1 VRYTVSKCTLRIVFT
16 ILMYA
21 GVAVF
26 LIPYITGRVVTE
38 AFVLLA
44 GAGAAVTFGLLRC
57 YCTEGDCAEKHIDSK
72 PRI

>member
-1 VRYTVSKCTLRIVFT
+1 MSKCNLRIVFT

-21 GVAVF
+21 GVVVF

-38 AFVLLA
+38 ALVLVA
-44 GAGAAVTFGLLRC
+44 GAGSAVIFGLLRC
-57 YCTEGDCAEKHIDSK
+57 YCTEGDCAERKHLDSK

>member
-1 VRYTVSKCTLRIVFT
+1 MSKCTLRIVFT

-21 GVAVF
+21 GVVVF

-38 AFVLLA
+38 ALVLVA
-44 GAGAAVTFGLLRC
+44 GAGSAVIFGLLRC
-57 YCTEGDCAEKHIDSK
+57 YCTEGDCAEKHLDSK